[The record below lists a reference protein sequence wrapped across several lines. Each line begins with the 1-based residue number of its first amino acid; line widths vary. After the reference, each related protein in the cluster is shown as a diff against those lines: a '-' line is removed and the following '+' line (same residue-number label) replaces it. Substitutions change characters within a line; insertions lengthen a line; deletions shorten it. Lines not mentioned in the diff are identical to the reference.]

1 MGHTL
6 TLELSEDVYQSLV
19 QTAKQVG
26 QPPEVYAVQLLATA
40 TQHQADDPVEQFIGA
55 FDSQGCDWADH
66 HDAYLGKSVMDMH
79 RKEHQGQSDA

>member
-6 TLELSEDVYQSLV
+6 TLELPEDVYQSLV

-26 QPPEVYAVQLLATA
+26 QLPEVYAAQLLTTA
-40 TQHQADDPVEQFIGA
+40 TQHQTEDPIEQFIGA
-55 FDSQGCDWADH
+55 FDSRGSDWADH
-66 HDAYLGKSVMDMH
+66 HDAYLGKSAMDTH